1 MAKEE
6 RFDWDYELSK
16 SRVVLLTGEIGEDT
30 VHQVCTKL
38 TILDDKNPEYE
49 DEDSMAST
57 SVGVSTTQIEPLTR
71 LLSDLQIEQSSP
83 SLSV

>member
-38 TILDDKNPEYE
+38 TILDDKNITDINAKTE
-49 DEDSMAST
+49 
-57 SVGVSTTQIEPLTR
+57 I
-71 LLSDLQIEQSSP
+71 ISS
-83 SLSV
+83 

>member
-38 TILDDKNPEYE
+38 TILDKK
-49 DEDSMAST
+49 T
-57 SVGVSTTQIEPLTR
+57 
-71 LLSDLQIEQSSP
+71 
-83 SLSV
+83 

>member
-16 SRVVLLTGEIGEDT
+16 SRIVLLTGEIGEDT

-49 DEDSMAST
+49 DEDGNVYRKPIWLYINSYGGSIYDGLAVIDSY
-57 SVGVSTTQIEPLTR
+57 L
-71 LLSDLQIEQSSP
+71 
-83 SLSV
+83 